1 MSISNPSKLQLC
13 PYPHLSNHFMA
24 NSKPSKLCF
33 FGLFLFSENYGYFQ
47 RSYSNLAFMSISIWL
62 SPNYIFSNNYGY
74 FHMPFYTD
82 PKKRPRSLKFCPLLF
97 QIEWPHTFL
106 RLGETEFALQHIFC
120 LSISQECVN
129 SHNLVPK

>member
-1 MSISNPSKLQLC
+1 MSISKPPKLQLC

-62 SPNYIFSNNYGY
+62 SPNYIFPNNYGY

-82 PKKRPRSLKFCPLLF
+82 PSQTSTAPPQGNRWRHLHRCHQLVFFSETACLVYLHLLVSLGASTVRC
-97 QIEWPHTFL
+97 
-106 RLGETEFALQHIFC
+106 
-120 LSISQECVN
+120 
-129 SHNLVPK
+129 